1 MSIRTE
7 KVAAVITDLLSEPL
21 RKIASEIH
29 AGLITV
35 TSVKMSPDLQIAKVY
50 ISAIVGKK
58 GITEVLTAIEQD
70 KIRIRKHIAQ
80 NLQLRFAPELRFFR
94 DETMDA
100 MESIKNL
107 LEKTKQDDIRR
118 HQQYSNNV
126 TEDNSNSAD

>member
-50 ISAIVGKK
+50 ISAIGGKK
-58 GITEVLTAIEQD
+58 GITEVLAAIDQD

-80 NLQLRFAPELRFFR
+80 NLKLRFSLKKRSKMIF
-94 DETMDA
+94 
-100 MESIKNL
+100 L
-107 LEKTKQDDIRR
+107 G
-118 HQQYSNNV
+118 
-126 TEDNSNSAD
+126 NSNSAII